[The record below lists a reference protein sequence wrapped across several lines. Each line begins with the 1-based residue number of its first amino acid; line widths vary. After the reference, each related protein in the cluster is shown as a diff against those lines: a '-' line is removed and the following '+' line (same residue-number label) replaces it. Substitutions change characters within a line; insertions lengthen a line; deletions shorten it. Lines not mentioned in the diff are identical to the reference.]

1 MVEKGIDRGFSAVD
15 QMHYAFWQSSFFE
28 EFVNVAHGKRD
39 ALGWLEDKCV
49 ASRDGVGQIPERNHA
64 GKVEGHDGGGDADGL
79 ADHHLI
85 DAARHIFEVVALHH
99 HGNAT
104 GDFDVFDC
112 ASHLGFGFGEGLA
125 VFLRDDAGNVVE
137 VIFEQHLQLEQ
148 WLDAVFGAA
157 CGAIREG
164 CGRGFD
170 SLVDF
175 VGLREWDLSQSFAV
189 AGLTTS
195 RPFLRTGV
203 GPLAV
208 DVVG

>member
-1 MVEKGIDRGFSAVD
+1 M
-15 QMHYAFWQSSFFE
+15 
-28 EFVNVAHGKRD
+28 
-39 ALGWLEDKCV
+39 
-49 ASRDGVGQIPERNHA
+49 
-64 GKVEGHDGGGDADGL
+64 GGGDADGL

-85 DAARHIFEVVALHH
+85 DAAPPIFRGCSLASSWECHRRLRRFRLRVASRLW
-99 HGNAT
+99 
-104 GDFDVFDC
+104 
-112 ASHLGFGFGEGLA
+112 LRRGLA

-148 WLDAVFGAA
+148 WLDAVFGRRAA
-157 CGAIREG
+157 PFGEG

-195 RPFLRTGV
+195 RHSCARESV
-203 GPLAV
+203 HWPLM
-208 DVVG
+208 

>member
-1 MVEKGIDRGFSAVD
+1 MAAVTP
-15 QMHYAFWQSSFFE
+15 M
-28 EFVNVAHGKRD
+28 
-39 ALGWLEDKCV
+39 GW
-49 ASRDGVGQIPERNHA
+49 RIN
-64 GKVEGHDGGGDADGL
+64 
-79 ADHHLI
+79 HLI

-148 WLDAVFGAA
+148 WLDAVFGRRAA
-157 CGAIREG
+157 PFGEG

-175 VGLREWDLSQSFAV
+175 VGLREWDLSQSFAGCGIDYV
-189 AGLTTS
+189 T
-195 RPFLRTGV
+195 PFLRTGV